1 MPGIVVVTY
10 NSADVIDAC
19 LDACENIPLAHI
31 VVVDNASSDGTA
43 DRVRRR
49 RGVQLIANATNR
61 GFAGAVNRAFAALK
75 NLRC

>member
-31 VVVDNASSDGTA
+31 VVVDNASSETA
-43 DRVRRR
+43 RPI
-49 RGVQLIANATNR
+49 G
-61 GFAGAVNRAFAALK
+61 
-75 NLRC
+75 